1 MFSHLAIFR
10 EILFKFIKI
19 ATHFTSLR
27 VSRNTTINDMLNLH
41 MTNNK
46 INHLK
51 SRTNARKSCW
61 RLSYPVFKPIRAK
74 NLVQC

>member
-19 ATHFTSLR
+19 ATRFTSLR

-41 MTNNK
+41 MVSNK
-46 INHLK
+46 INNLR
-51 SRTNARKSCW
+51 SRTNARKSC
-61 RLSYPVFKPIRAK
+61 
-74 NLVQC
+74 